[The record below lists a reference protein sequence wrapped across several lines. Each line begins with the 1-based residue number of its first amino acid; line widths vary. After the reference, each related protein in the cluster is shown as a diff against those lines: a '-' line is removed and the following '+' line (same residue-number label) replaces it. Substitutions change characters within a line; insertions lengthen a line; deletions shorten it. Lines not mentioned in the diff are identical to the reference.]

1 MIITYGKL
9 QTMVITSDLKQKM
22 QNISVQYYDALSVD
36 MEKANIIE
44 LAWLLVFSR
53 LNGEFGIT

>member
-1 MIITYGKL
+1 
-9 QTMVITSDLKQKM
+9 MVITSDLKQKM
-22 QNISVQYYDALSVD
+22 QDISVQYYDALSVD